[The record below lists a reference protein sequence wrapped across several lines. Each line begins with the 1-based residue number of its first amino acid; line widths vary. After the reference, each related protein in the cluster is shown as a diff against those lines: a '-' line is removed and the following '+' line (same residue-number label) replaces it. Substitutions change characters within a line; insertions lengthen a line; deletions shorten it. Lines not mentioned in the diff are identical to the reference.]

1 MRSSD
6 WSSDVC
12 AANLFVGQPA
22 QLTLSEECA
31 PAAEMREA
39 DRKSLRR
46 RRDGLEGI
54 DQRLAK
60 ACKEV
65 LIDVTIKRQDK
76 TLLPGCLAF
85 TEIDVDAVKN
95 YDTASKLLR
104 KIAFEYDN
112 EKAAPRRIP
121 PPE

>member
-1 MRSSD
+1 
-6 WSSDVC
+6 
-12 AANLFVGQPA
+12 
-22 QLTLSEECA
+22 
-31 PAAEMREA
+31 MREA

-46 RRDGLEGI
+46 CRDGLEGI

-104 KIAFEYDN
+104 QIAFARSEERRVGKSVSVGVDLGG
-112 EKAAPRRIP
+112 RRIIKKQNEQEEP
-121 PPE
+121 YKT